1 MTRTIQIPHR
11 RDVPFCVRWM
21 SLTGAVRLIEDFHI
35 LRSRFRSCIE
45 PERETFLT
53 STSIVR
59 KHLLNRLDLYRLT
72 VVSLPLVSSGT
83 REEDLFGTY
92 LINIGYLAGDRGEFA
107 SIWNGRPKCPRY
119 CFHWIWRVF
128 CSVGDIR
135 AN

>member
-11 RDVPFCVRWM
+11 RDMPFGVRWM
-21 SLTGAVRLIEDFHI
+21 LLTGAMRLIEDFHI

-45 PERETFLT
+45 PEREAFLT
-53 STSIVR
+53 STSTVE
-59 KHLLNRLDLYRLT
+59 KHLLNRLNSYRLT

-83 REEDLFGTY
+83 CEGDLFGTY
-92 LINIGYLAGDRGEFA
+92 LINIGYLSGDRGEFA
-107 SIWNGRPKCPRY
+107 RIWNGRPKCPRY

-128 CSVGDIR
+128 GGVGGIR